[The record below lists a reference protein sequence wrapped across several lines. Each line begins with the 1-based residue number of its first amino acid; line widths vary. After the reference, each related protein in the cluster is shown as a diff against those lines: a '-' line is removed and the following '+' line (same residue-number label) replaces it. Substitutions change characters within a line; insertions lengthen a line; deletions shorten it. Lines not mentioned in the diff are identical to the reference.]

1 MLPANPYDLHEIFLN
16 NVLAHARP
24 VEWNSYMVDQH
35 SHKSALGDQ
44 VRATKAVLTCPDCAS
59 LVEVLDMYDLNGYYY
74 CECFKGPKR
83 GRENLQNDI
92 IYEDPFRDPFS
103 EDLNLESFLYP
114 QIAST
119 PIKTGTIKSDKKVKP
134 KKLCKVDIKAK
145 TKTKDVLTNEDNI
158 MRLASEPFNDEDLL
172 E

>member
-1 MLPANPYDLHEIFLN
+1 MLPANPYDLHEILLN

-24 VEWNSYMVDQH
+24 IEWNSFMVDQH

-59 LVEVLDMYDLNGYYY
+59 LVEVLDMYDLNGHYY
-74 CECFKGPKR
+74 CECFKGSR
-83 GRENLQNDI
+83 RTREDLQIDSV
-92 IYEDPFRDPFS
+92 IYEDPFQDPFS

-119 PIKTGTIKSDKKVKP
+119 PIKTGTIKSDKKVTP

-145 TKTKDVLTNEDNI
+145 TKDVVTNEDNI

>member
-24 VEWNSYMVDQH
+24 IEWNSFMVDQH
-35 SHKSALGDQ
+35 SHKSALGDK

-59 LVEVLDMYDLNGYYY
+59 FVEVLDMYDLNGYYY
-74 CECFKGPKR
+74 CECFKGVKR
-83 GRENLQNDI
+83 TREDQQKDSI
-92 IYEDPFRDPFS
+92 IYEDPFQDPFS
-103 EDLNLESFLYP
+103 EDLNLETFLYP

-119 PIKTGTIKSDKKVKP
+119 PIKTGTIKSDKKVTP

-145 TKTKDVLTNEDNI
+145 TKDVVTNEDNI

>member
-1 MLPANPYDLHEIFLN
+1 MLPANPYDLHEILLN

-24 VEWNSYMVDQH
+24 IEWNSFMVDQH

-74 CECFKGPKR
+74 CECFKGSR
-83 GRENLQNDI
+83 RTREDLQKDSV
-92 IYEDPFRDPFS
+92 IYEDPFQDPFS

-119 PIKTGTIKSDKKVKP
+119 PIKTGTIKSDKKVTP

-145 TKTKDVLTNEDNI
+145 TKDVVTNEDNI

>member
-1 MLPANPYDLHEIFLN
+1 MLPANPYDLHEILLN

-24 VEWNSYMVDQH
+24 IEWNSYMVDQH
-35 SHKSALGDQ
+35 TKKSALGDQ

-59 LVEVLDMYDLNGYYY
+59 LVEIIDMYDLNGYYY
-74 CECFKGPKR
+74 CECFKGVRKTR
-83 GRENLQNDI
+83 DEIQTNSI
-92 IYEDPFRDPFS
+92 HYEDPFQNPFL
-103 EDLNLESFLYP
+103 EDLSLNTFLYP

-119 PIKTGTIKSDKKVKP
+119 PVKTGTIQANKKVTP

-145 TKTKDVLTNEDNI
+145 TNDVVSNEDNI
-158 MRLASEPFNDEDLL
+158 MKLASEPFNDDDLL